1 MVSKVGVFLVVI
13 GMVIFGVAYAFPSLA
28 VINLQ
33 TEDTG
38 MNVVGVVPTST
49 SASSPTTLISSEQLY
64 ITFTTDVNPAFSEAP
79 TITNPGGTLTV
90 AGVGISTTVASSSF
104 MVVALKGYEVKLE
117 VLATFTPSSNQ
128 LGTVMTFVWTGSVTV
143 NGALFA
149 GTATTYGEYAQPLAG
164 LGEFG
169 ISANNY
175 PFQYITPS
183 TNLTMQFSSFPQP
196 ITFYYVENNGATV
209 GASEIYVTESG
220 TNLVLWSAAN
230 GGTKTTVNGFTA
242 YTFTESLQPGTYTIN
257 GYVTNATSGSP
268 IQLMSLFANI
278 PLTQP
283 ALTLNQMV
291 SMALGALMMVVGVV
305 MIVRRFP

>member
-1 MVSKVGVFLVVI
+1 MVSKVGVILVVI
-13 GMVIFGVAYAFPSLA
+13 GMVIFGIAYAFPSLA

-33 TEDTG
+33 TEDTS
-38 MNVVGVVPTST
+38 MNTVAVVPTST
-49 SASSPTTLISSEQLY
+49 SSSSPTTLVSSEQLY
-64 ITFTTDVNPAFSEAP
+64 ITFTTDVSPAFPSTP

-90 AGVGISTTVASSSF
+90 AGVGISTTVTASSF

-149 GTATTYGEYAQPLAG
+149 GTATTYGEYAQPLTG

-169 ISANNY
+169 ISANGY

-183 TNLTMQFSSFPQP
+183 TNLTMQFTSFPTP

-209 GASEIYVTESG
+209 GMSEIYVTENG
-220 TNLVLWSAAN
+220 ANLVLWSAAN

-242 YTFTESLQPGTYTIN
+242 YEFTESMSAGTYTIN

-278 PLTQP
+278 PLPQP
-283 ALTLNQMV
+283 SLTLNQML
-291 SMALGALMMVVGVV
+291 SMALGAFLVVVGAV